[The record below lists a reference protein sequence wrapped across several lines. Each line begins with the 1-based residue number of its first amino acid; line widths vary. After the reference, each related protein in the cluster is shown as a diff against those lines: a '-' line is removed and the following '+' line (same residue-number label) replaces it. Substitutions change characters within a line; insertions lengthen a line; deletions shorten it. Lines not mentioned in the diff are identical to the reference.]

1 MSEKT
6 VFKSVSLPPHSRQLL
21 TVFTRENTFDYV
33 NSDYAG
39 FDLNE
44 IIMLAKSD
52 PDAKEEYIDRI
63 HGQIEAAARNF
74 HLKKKF
80 IDESD
85 IYSRLADTA
94 LQAIEIYDP
103 EKGDA
108 MHLLNRMFKISMT
121 YLAKDKAC
129 EYSRMLKYYGNRV
142 GDPEAYS
149 YQKSLESCEEETKM
163 MEYRSEV
170 EEYMDLLT
178 ETEKSI
184 LTMYSHHLTFEEIG
198 KRLNIP
204 TSTVSN
210 SVYQMISE
218 LRMRLGVRVPA

>member
-6 VFKSVSLPPHSRQLL
+6 VFKAVYLPSYSLDILQAYDQNDIEY
-21 TVFTRENTFDYV
+21 T

-44 IIMLAKSD
+44 IIQLAKTD
-52 PDAKEEYIDRI
+52 PDAKEEYLNRI
-63 HGQIEAAARNF
+63 HKQMEGLAHSF

-80 IDESD
+80 IDESL
-85 IYSRLADTA
+85 IYSRLAETA
-94 LQAIEIYDP
+94 LQAVEIFDP

-108 MHLLNRMFKISMT
+108 DHLLNRMFKIAST

-129 EYSRMLKYYGNRV
+129 EYTRNMKYFGARV
-142 GDPEAYS
+142 SEPETYS
-149 YQKSLESCEEETKM
+149 SAKTAQDAEEERQAMYYKL
-163 MEYRSEV
+163 EIEDYAS
-170 EEYMDLLT
+170 LLD

-184 LTMYSHHLTFEEIG
+184 LAMYSHHLTFEEIG
-198 KRLNIP
+198 NRLDIP

-210 SVYQMISE
+210 CVYRMVSE
-218 LRMRLGVRVPA
+218 LRMRFLKTA